1 MILFHRLFK
10 KNSLKQTK
18 RCGERIFENAAR
30 TFHGRARA
38 AEARANS
45 SRGIVSAWR
54 S

>member
-10 KNSLKQTK
+10 KIHSANQAMRRTH
-18 RCGERIFENAAR
+18 FENAAR